1 MNHSLRDLLLGLI
14 DYAGLFPPAALDMPT
29 ATRKYAEYREGK
41 YRWALGR
48 FVVPVARLDEFER
61 ATEGILPAGGLDGGW
76 EGNDFWRLSA
86 LGGAD
91 LPSDLS
97 RIAEFNQKHATP
109 GSHAGAAVIDTI
121 EIKAARTDDIE
132 NAMRLMPSKLAPYF
146 EIPISDGPAELAE
159 LIKRL
164 AETEARA
171 KVRTGGVTADA
182 FPSSFNL
189 ARFIKICA
197 EEDVPFKA
205 TAGLHHPL
213 RSVNK
218 LTYAPDSESAMMHG
232 FLNVFLAAA
241 FAQSGMDVDQLVELL
256 EEKSPEAFQFDSGG
270 ETWRNEVVVSAQAEA
285 EFGQIMRGCVTWRDE
300 MIVRGQLR
308 NSRNLLAI
316 AFGSCSFEEPIEDLK
331 KIGLL

>member
-1 MNHSLRDLLLGLI
+1 MNMHQSLRDLLSCLI
-14 DYAGLFPPAALDMPT
+14 DYAGLFPPAALDMPAT
-29 ATRKYAEYREGK
+29 ARKYAEYRESE

-48 FVVPVARLDEFER
+48 FVVPVARLDEFEQ
-61 ATEGILPAGGLDGGW
+61 AVEGILPTGGLDGGW

-91 LPSDLS
+91 LSSDLN
-97 RIAEFNQKHATP
+97 RIADFNKKYATSDSSS
-109 GSHAGAAVIDTI
+109 GMAMIDTI
-121 EIKAARTDDIE
+121 EIKAGRPAEIE
-132 NAMRLMPSKLAPYF
+132 DAMKLTPAKLTPYF
-146 EIPISDGPAELAE
+146 EIPISEDPTQ
-159 LIKRL
+159 LIKRI

-171 KVRTGGVTADA
+171 KARTGGVTADA
-182 FPSSFNL
+182 FPSPFNL

-218 LTYAPDSESAMMHG
+218 LTYAPDSASAMMHG

-241 FAQSGMDVDQLVELL
+241 FAQNGMDIDRLVELL
-256 EEKSPEAFQFDSGG
+256 EEKSPEAFHFDSGG
-270 ETWRNEVVVSAQAEA
+270 
-285 EFGQIMRGCVTWRDE
+285 VTWRGE
-300 MIVRGQLR
+300 MVVRGHLR

>member
-1 MNHSLRDLLLGLI
+1 MIYSLRDLLLGLI
-14 DYAGLFPPAALDMPT
+14 DYAGLFPPAALDMRT
-29 ATRKYAEYREGK
+29 ATRKYAEYREGEC
-41 YRWALGR
+41 RLALGR
-48 FVVPVARLDEFER
+48 FIVPVARLDEFEK
-61 ATEGILPAGGLDGGW
+61 AAEGILPDGGW

-91 LPSDLS
+91 LTSDLD
-97 RIAEFNQKHATP
+97 RIAEFNQKHAT
-109 GSHAGAAVIDTI
+109 GDSSAGVALIDTI
-121 EIKAARTDDIE
+121 EIKAGRAGDIE
-132 NAMRLMPSKLAPYF
+132 DAMRLTPTSLTSYL
-146 EIPISDGPAELAE
+146 EIPISDDPAE
-159 LIKRL
+159 LIKSI
-164 AETEARA
+164 AETGARA

-182 FPSSFNL
+182 FPASFDL

-218 LTYAPDSESAMMHG
+218 LTYAPDSASAMMHG

-241 FAQSGMDVDQLVELL
+241 FAQNGMEIDRLVELI

-270 ETWRNEVVVSAQAEA
+270 
-285 EFGQIMRGCVTWRDE
+285 VTWRDE

>member
-14 DYAGLFPPAALDMPT
+14 DYAGLFPPAALDMRT
-29 ATRKYAEYREGK
+29 ATRKYAEYREGEHL
-41 YRWALGR
+41 WALGR
-48 FVVPVARLDEFER
+48 FIVPVARLDEFEK
-61 ATEGILPAGGLDGGW
+61 AAEGILPGAGW
-76 EGNDFWRLSA
+76 EGNEFWRLSA
-86 LGGAD
+86 LGGGD
-91 LPSDLS
+91 LSSDLK
-97 RIAEFNQKHATP
+97 RIAEFNQKHAAP
-109 GSHAGAAVIDTI
+109 DSSEGAAVIDTI
-121 EIKAARTDDIE
+121 EIKAARPADIE
-132 NAMRLMPSKLAPYF
+132 DAMSQTPAKLAPYF
-146 EIPISDGPAELAE
+146 EIPINDDPTE
-159 LIKRL
+159 LIKSI

-213 RSVNK
+213 RSANK
-218 LTYAPDSESAMMHG
+218 LTYAPDSASAMMHG

-241 FAQSGMDVDQLVELL
+241 FAQSGMDVDRLVELL
-256 EEKSPEAFQFDSGG
+256 EEQSPEAFQFDSGG
-270 ETWRNEVVVSAQAEA
+270 
-285 EFGQIMRGCVTWRDE
+285 VTWRDE

-316 AFGSCSFEEPIEDLK
+316 AFGSCSFEEPVEDLK

>member
-1 MNHSLRDLLLGLI
+1 MSHSLRDLLSGLI
-14 DYAGLFPPAALDMPT
+14 DYAGLFPPAALDMST
-29 ATRKYAEYREGK
+29 ATRKYAEYREGE

-48 FVVPVARLDEFER
+48 FIVPVARLDEFEK
-61 ATEGILPAGGLDGGW
+61 AAEGIPPDGGW
-76 EGNDFWRLSA
+76 EGNEFWRLSA
-86 LGGAD
+86 LGGGD
-91 LPSDLS
+91 LSSDLN
-97 RIAEFNQKHATP
+97 RIAEFNKKYAASDSP
-109 GSHAGAAVIDTI
+109 AGVAVIDAI
-121 EIKAARTDDIE
+121 EIKAARPADIE
-132 NAMRLMPSKLAPYF
+132 NAMKLTPAKLATYF
-146 EIPISDGPAELAE
+146 EIPIGDDPTE
-159 LIKRL
+159 LIKSI

-171 KVRTGGVTADA
+171 KVRTGGLTADA
-182 FPSSFNL
+182 FPSSFDL

-197 EEDVPFKA
+197 EEDAPFKA

-213 RSVNK
+213 RSVNR

-241 FAQSGMDVDQLVELL
+241 FAQNGMDVDRLVELL
-256 EEKSPEAFQFDSGG
+256 EEQSPGAFQFDSGG
-270 ETWRNEVVVSAQAEA
+270 
-285 EFGQIMRGCVTWRDE
+285 VTWRDE

>member
-1 MNHSLRDLLLGLI
+1 MNNSLRDLLSGLI
-14 DYAGLFPPAALDMPT
+14 DYAGLFPPAALDMP
-29 ATRKYAEYREGK
+29 AAAREYAEYRESK

-48 FVVPVARLDEFER
+48 FVIPVPRLDEFEK
-61 ATEGILPAGGLDGGW
+61 AAEGVLPDGGR

-91 LPSDLS
+91 LSSDLN
-97 RIAEFNQKHATP
+97 RITEFNQKHATP
-109 GSHAGAAVIDTI
+109 DSHAGAAIIDTI
-121 EIKAARTDDIE
+121 EIKAARPTDVE
-132 NAMRLMPSKLAPYF
+132 NAMRLMPAKLAPYF
-146 EIPISDGPAELAE
+146 EIPISDDPSELAE
-159 LIKRL
+159 LIKSI
-164 AETEARA
+164 AETEALA

-218 LTYAPDSESAMMHG
+218 LTYAPDSASAMMHG

-241 FAQSGMDVDQLVELL
+241 FAQNGMDVDRLVELL
-256 EEKSPEAFQFDSGG
+256 EEKSPEAFRFDSGG
-270 ETWRNEVVVSAQAEA
+270 
-285 EFGQIMRGCVTWRDE
+285 VTWRDE
-300 MIVRGQLR
+300 MVVRGQLR
-308 NSRNLLAI
+308 NTRNLLAI

>member
-1 MNHSLRDLLLGLI
+1 MVYSLRDLLLGLI

-29 ATRKYAEYREGK
+29 ATRKYAEYHEGE

-48 FVVPVARLDEFER
+48 FVVPVARLDEFEK
-61 ATEGILPAGGLDGGW
+61 AAEGILPDGGM

-91 LPSDLS
+91 LTSDLD
-97 RIAEFNQKHATP
+97 RIAEFNQKHSTED
-109 GSHAGAAVIDTI
+109 SSAGAAVIDTI
-121 EIKAARTDDIE
+121 EIKAGRAGDIE
-132 NAMRLMPSKLAPYF
+132 NAMRLTPANLAPYF
-146 EIPISDGPAELAE
+146 EIPIRDDPAELVKSIAG
-159 LIKRL
+159 
-164 AETEARA
+164 AEARA

-182 FPSSFNL
+182 FPSSFDL

-213 RSVNK
+213 RSVNR
-218 LTYAPDSESAMMHG
+218 LTYAPDSASAMMHG

-241 FAQSGMDVDQLVELL
+241 FAQGGMDVDRLVELL
-256 EEKSPEAFQFDSGG
+256 EEKSPESFQFDNGG
-270 ETWRNEVVVSAQAEA
+270 
-285 EFGQIMRGCVTWRDE
+285 VTWRDE

-316 AFGSCSFEEPIEDLK
+316 AFGSCSFEEPIDDLK

>member
-1 MNHSLRDLLLGLI
+1 MNYSLRDLLLGLI

-29 ATRKYAEYREGK
+29 AARKYAEYRENE

-48 FVVPVARLDEFER
+48 FVVPVARLDEFEK
-61 ATEGILPAGGLDGGW
+61 AAEGILPSGDQERG
-76 EGNDFWRLSA
+76 EFWRLSA
-86 LGGAD
+86 LGGGD
-91 LPSDLS
+91 LSSDLN
-97 RIAEFNQKHATP
+97 RVAEFNQKR
-109 GSHAGAAVIDTI
+109 AGAAVIDTI
-121 EIKAARTDDIE
+121 EIKAGRARDIE
-132 NAMRLMPSKLAPYF
+132 NAMSLTPANLTPYF
-146 EIPISDGPAELAE
+146 EIPISGDPAE
-159 LIKRL
+159 LIKSV

-182 FPSSFNL
+182 FPSSFDL

-197 EEDVPFKA
+197 EQDVPFKA

-213 RSVNK
+213 RSVNR
-218 LTYAPDSESAMMHG
+218 LTYAPDSASAMMHG
-232 FLNVFLAAA
+232 FLNLFLAAA
-241 FAQSGMDVDQLVELL
+241 FAQSGMDVDRLVELL

-270 ETWRNEVVVSAQAEA
+270 
-285 EFGQIMRGCVTWRDE
+285 VTWRDE

-316 AFGSCSFEEPIEDLK
+316 AFGSCSFEEPIDDLK

>member
-1 MNHSLRDLLLGLI
+1 MLYSLRDLLSGLI

-29 ATRKYAEYREGK
+29 AARKYAEYREGE
-41 YRWALGR
+41 YCWALGR
-48 FVVPVARLDEFER
+48 FIVKAARLDEFEK
-61 ATEGILPAGGLDGGW
+61 AVEGILPDGGW
-76 EGNDFWRLSA
+76 EGDDFWRLSA
-86 LGGAD
+86 LGGD
-91 LPSDLS
+91 DLS
-97 RIAEFNQKHATP
+97 FDLNRIAEFNQKRT
-109 GSHAGAAVIDTI
+109 GAAIIDAI
-121 EIKAARTDDIE
+121 EIKAVRPADIE
-132 NAMRLMPSKLAPYF
+132 YAMKLTPANLTPYF
-146 EIPISDGPAELAE
+146 EIPIIDDPTE
-159 LIKRL
+159 LIKSI

-182 FPSSFNL
+182 FPSSFDL

-213 RSVNK
+213 RSVK
-218 LTYAPDSESAMMHG
+218 RLTYAPDSASAMMHG

-241 FAQSGMDVDQLVELL
+241 FAQSGMDVDRLVELL
-256 EEKSPEAFQFDSGG
+256 EEQSREAFQFDSGG
-270 ETWRNEVVVSAQAEA
+270 
-285 EFGQIMRGCVTWRDE
+285 VTWRDE

-331 KIGLL
+331 KMGLL

>member
-14 DYAGLFPPAALDMPT
+14 DYAGLFPPAAMDMPT

-48 FVVPVARLDEFER
+48 FVVPVARLDEFEK
-61 ATEGILPAGGLDGGW
+61 AAEGILPVVGLDGGW
-76 EGNDFWRLSA
+76 EGNESWRLSA

-91 LPSDLS
+91 LSFDLN

-109 GSHAGAAVIDTI
+109 GSYEGAAIIDTI
-121 EIKAARTDDIE
+121 EIKAGQPADIE
-132 NAMRLMPSKLAPYF
+132 NAMRLMTAELAPYF
-146 EIPISDGPAELAE
+146 EIPINDDPTE
-159 LIKRL
+159 LIKSI

-171 KVRTGGVTADA
+171 KVRTGGVTADS
-182 FPSSFNL
+182 FPSSFDL

-205 TAGLHHPL
+205 TAGLHHPI

-241 FAQSGMDVDQLVELL
+241 FAQSGMEVERLVELL

-285 EFGQIMRGCVTWRDE
+285 EFGQIMRGSVTWRDE

-316 AFGSCSFEEPIEDLK
+316 AFGSCSFEEPIDDLK
-331 KIGLL
+331 KMGLL

>member
-14 DYAGLFPPAALDMPT
+14 DYAGLFPPAALDMQT
-29 ATRKYAEYREGK
+29 ATRKYAEYRENK
-41 YRWALGR
+41 YCWALGR
-48 FVVPVARLDEFER
+48 FVVPVERLDEFEK
-61 ATEGILPAGGLDGGW
+61 AAEGILRVVGLDGGL
-76 EGNDFWRLSA
+76 EGNEAWLLSA
-86 LGGAD
+86 LGC
-91 LPSDLS
+91 SDLS
-97 RIAEFNQKHATP
+97 SDLNRIAEFNQKHETS
-109 GSHAGAAVIDTI
+109 GQSAGVAVIDTI
-121 EIKAARTDDIE
+121 EIKAARPADIE
-132 NAMRLMPSKLAPYF
+132 NAMRLMPAKLAPYF
-146 EIPISDGPAELAE
+146 EIPISGDPTE
-159 LIKRL
+159 LIKSI

-182 FPSSFNL
+182 FPSSFDL

-218 LTYAPDSESAMMHG
+218 LTYAPDSASAMMHG

-241 FAQSGMDVDQLVELL
+241 FAQGGMDVDRLVELL
-256 EEKSPEAFQFDSGG
+256 EEKSPESFQFDGG
-270 ETWRNEVVVSAQAEA
+270 
-285 EFGQIMRGCVTWRDE
+285 GVTWRDE

-331 KIGLL
+331 KLGLL

>member
-14 DYAGLFPPAALDMPT
+14 DYAGLFPPATLDMST
-29 ATRKYAEYREGK
+29 ATRKYAKYREGE

-48 FVVPVARLDEFER
+48 LIVPVARLDEFEK
-61 ATEGILPAGGLDGGW
+61 AAEAIMPDGGW
-76 EGNDFWRLSA
+76 EGDDFWRLSA
-86 LGGAD
+86 LGGGD
-91 LPSDLS
+91 LSSDLN
-97 RIAEFNQKHATP
+97 RIAEFNKKYAP
-109 GSHAGAAVIDTI
+109 SDSSEGAAIIDAI
-121 EIKAARTDDIE
+121 EIKVARPADIE
-132 NAMRLMPSKLAPYF
+132 NAMKLTPAKLTPYF
-146 EIPISDGPAELAE
+146 EIPIGDDPTE
-159 LIKRL
+159 LIKSV

-182 FPSSFNL
+182 FPSSFDL

-213 RSVNK
+213 RSVNR
-218 LTYAPDSESAMMHG
+218 LTYAPDSASAMMHG

-241 FAQSGMDVDQLVELL
+241 FAQSGMDVDRLVELL
-256 EEKSPEAFQFDSGG
+256 EEQSSEAFQFDSGG
-270 ETWRNEVVVSAQAEA
+270 
-285 EFGQIMRGCVTWRDE
+285 VTWRDE
-300 MIVRGQLR
+300 IIVRGQLR

>member
-1 MNHSLRDLLLGLI
+1 MEVNSLRILLEGLI
-14 DYAGLFPPAALDMPT
+14 DYAGLFPPAALDMST
-29 ATRKYAEYREGK
+29 AARKYAEYREGE

-48 FVVPVARLDEFER
+48 FVLPVARLDEFEK
-61 ATEGILPAGGLDGGW
+61 AAEGILPSGAREIG
-76 EGNDFWRLSA
+76 DFWRLSA
-86 LGGAD
+86 LSGGD
-91 LPSDLS
+91 FSSDLN
-97 RIAEFNQKHATP
+97 RIAEFNPKR
-109 GSHAGAAVIDTI
+109 AGAAVIDTI
-121 EIKAARTDDIE
+121 EIKAGRVGDIE
-132 NAMRLMPSKLAPYF
+132 NVVKLTPAKLTPYF
-146 EIPISDGPAELAE
+146 EIPINGDPAE
-159 LIKRL
+159 LIKSV

-182 FPSSFNL
+182 FPSSFDL

-213 RSVNK
+213 RSINK
-218 LTYAPDSESAMMHG
+218 LTYAPDSASAMMHG

-241 FAQSGMDVDQLVELL
+241 FAQSGMDVDRLVELL

-270 ETWRNEVVVSAQAEA
+270 
-285 EFGQIMRGCVTWRDE
+285 VTWRDE

-316 AFGSCSFEEPIEDLK
+316 SFGSCSFEEPIEDLK

>member
-29 ATRKYAEYREGK
+29 AARKYAEYRESE

-48 FVVPVARLDEFER
+48 FVVPVARLDEFEE
-61 ATEGILPAGGLDGGW
+61 AVEGILPSGAQERD
-76 EGNDFWRLSA
+76 DFWRLSA
-86 LGGAD
+86 LSGGD
-91 LPSDLS
+91 LSSDLN
-97 RIAEFNQKHATP
+97 RIAEFNQKR
-109 GSHAGAAVIDTI
+109 AGAAVIDTI
-121 EIKAARTDDIE
+121 EIKAGRAGDIE
-132 NAMRLMPSKLAPYF
+132 NAMSLTPANLTPYF
-146 EIPISDGPAELAE
+146 EIPIGGDPAE
-159 LIKRL
+159 LIKSV

-171 KVRTGGVTADA
+171 KVRTGGVSADA
-182 FPSSFNL
+182 FPSSFDL

-197 EEDVPFKA
+197 EDDVPFKA

-213 RSVNK
+213 RSVNR
-218 LTYAPDSESAMMHG
+218 LTYAPDSASAMMHG

-241 FAQSGMDVDQLVELL
+241 FAQSGMEVDRLVELL

-270 ETWRNEVVVSAQAEA
+270 
-285 EFGQIMRGCVTWRDE
+285 VTWRDE

-316 AFGSCSFEEPIEDLK
+316 AFGSCSFEEPIDDLK